1 MCATNR
7 RALRYMAS
15 SLCIGFCLYCTHTSS
30 SCPAA
35 LINSPC
41 SRSQFLC
48 RSSIDCAIVKRA
60 SITATSASIPLSR
73 GERFSSLRSCSSFA
87 EHENWQQWPTHLSNS
102 KCSRDAHGAQTTRHS
117 LSRNRRNPH
126 HISATP
132 THAHSA
138 ALHQQ
143 SAGEPHHESA
153 DKLAVKP
160 ANHPQTQASKAS
172 APPIARMAHTLR

>member
-1 MCATNR
+1 MHWFLPVLHSHIIQLPG
-7 RALRYMAS
+7 RAYQLALLAQPVLVPFKHRLRDCQA
-15 SLCIGFCLYCTHTSS
+15 GLYC
-30 SCPAA
+30 
-35 LINSPC
+35 
-41 SRSQFLC
+41 R
-48 RSSIDCAIVKRA
+48 
-60 SITATSASIPLSR
+60 ATSASIPLSR

-87 EHENWQQWPTHLSNS
+87 EHENWQQWLTHLSNS

-117 LSRNRRNPH
+117 PSRNRRNPH
-126 HISATP
+126 HIRATP

-153 DKLAVKP
+153 DNLAIKP

>member
-1 MCATNR
+1 MHWFLPVLHSPIIQLHG
-7 RALRYMAS
+7 RAYQLALLAQPVLVPFKHRLRDCQA
-15 SLCIGFCLYCTHTSS
+15 GLYC
-30 SCPAA
+30 
-35 LINSPC
+35 
-41 SRSQFLC
+41 R
-48 RSSIDCAIVKRA
+48 
-60 SITATSASIPLSR
+60 ATSASIPLSR

-117 LSRNRRNPH
+117 PSRNRRNPY
-126 HISATP
+126 HIRATP

-153 DKLAVKP
+153 DKLAIKP
-160 ANHPQTQASKAS
+160 VNHPQTQSSKAS